1 MADTVIVRKRTTT
14 EISVNRSNCPGRI
27 IRQHRVLI
35 PLTLLEFAQISGVS
49 PSYLGRI
56 EKDERFLS
64 ASILRKIAQPLGFNE
79 NELFILAGYLPPQSD
94 AIAEASP
101 GYNPA
106 NLNPHVARELAKEP
120 IEIQYAALYIL
131 SILKSLTKPK
141 K

>member
-1 MADTVIVRKRTTT
+1 L
-14 EISVNRSNCPGRI
+14 GRI

-35 PLTLLEFAQISGVS
+35 PLTLQELAQISGVS

-56 EKDERFLS
+56 EKNERFPS

-94 AIAEASP
+94 AIAEASKD
-101 GYNPA
+101 YNHTS
-106 NLNPHVARELAKEP
+106 LDPHIARELAKEP
-120 IEIQYAALYIL
+120 IEMQFAALTIL
-131 SILKSLTKPK
+131 SILKSLNKMK

>member
-1 MADTVIVRKRTTT
+1 MADTVIVRKRITT
-14 EISVNRSNCPGRI
+14 EVSVNKSNDLGRV

-35 PLTLLEFAQISGVS
+35 PLTLLDLVQISGVS

-56 EKDERFLS
+56 EKNERFPS

-101 GYNPA
+101 GYNPV
-106 NLNPHVARELAKEP
+106 NLDSHVARELAKEP
-120 IEIQYAALYIL
+120 IEIQFAALYIL
-131 SILKSLTKPK
+131 SILKSLKKTKR
-141 K
+141 